1 MFKMILRQ
9 TWKGFLNLSQ
19 APATGKRNGQSYRTG
34 FARACW
40 AVGGLFIYFLIHYV
54 LLNGSE
60 DGSED
65 NDGIYLLLLGA
76 AIAAGIGAFLAP
88 RINAYLYQYTPQGR
102 RNAKSKKQLSSRNT
116 TISKNSKKSKNSSSS
131 SQSSSSQSSSSSSAS
146 RSSKSTSN

>member
-1 MFKMILRQ
+1 MFKIILRQ

-60 DGSED
+60 EGSED
-65 NDGIYLLLLGA
+65 NDGIYFLLIGA

-102 RNAKSKKQLSSRNT
+102 RNAKSKKQLSSRNVN
-116 TISKNSKKSKNSSSS
+116 ISKSKSSKNPSSS
-131 SQSSSSQSSSSSSAS
+131 SQSSSSHSSSSSSAN